1 MAGGDDGARGAGGAS
16 EMSETVQGALIAG
29 IAGLTGILVTHVANL
44 LLEKRR
50 ELASYRLN
58 LYDKRL
64 AVHQQAF
71 EWIHKLNVELN
82 YAKPGQV
89 DADETKQL
97 VTTTRA
103 ARDWWNA
110 NALYLDPESNSQLV
124 YFFNLCFEWARGGTK
139 ASEVFRQLTVAEKAV
154 LKGIGMKHLDTER
167 ERQVSEQ

>member
-1 MAGGDDGARGAGGAS
+1 MTG
-16 EMSETVQGALIAG
+16 TVQGALIAG
-29 IAGLTGILVTHVANL
+29 IAVLAGAFLTQIGNL

-71 EWIHKLNVELN
+71 EWIHKLNVDLN

-97 VTTTRA
+97 FTTTRA

-110 NALYLDPESNSQLV
+110 NALYLDPESKSQLV
-124 YFFNLCFEWARGGTK
+124 YFFNLCFEWARGGSK
-139 ASEVFRQLTVAEKAV
+139 ASEVFRQLSVAEKAV
-154 LKGIGMKHLDTER
+154 LKGIGMKHLDTGEGTTG
-167 ERQVSEQ
+167 Q